1 VQIGSAAP
9 PRAAGVGLQMP
20 ETHAADERLGRH
32 HDRGGDALVA
42 TLAAFVEALEQRYP
56 GGPDE
61 LPDAGL
67 AIDAV
72 EANMRTVFDDEGSPA
87 A

>member
-1 VQIGSAAP
+1 MLGKARPDDAP
-9 PRAAGVGLQMP
+9 TAGAVHSMTAGTRVVLDPPDPLIRA
-20 ETHAADERLGRH
+20 
-32 HDRGGDALVA
+32 
-42 TLAAFVEALEQRYP
+42 LAAFVEALDQRYP

-72 EANMRTVFDDEGSPA
+72 QANMRTVFDDEGSPA

>member
-1 VQIGSAAP
+1 MTRPGPTTLLPGDGPSRLEGSSNP
-9 PRAAGVGLQMP
+9 LVRAL
-20 ETHAADERLGRH
+20 T
-32 HDRGGDALVA
+32 
-42 TLAAFVEALEQRYP
+42 AFVHALDQRYP